1 VAQEKLY
8 LGFYSVIN
16 GLSLMIPGWIA
27 LKRTGANSVANE
39 WIIDVTI
46 TIDASHRRWAWVSV
60 PQCPCHMNGT
70 WSVV

>member
-16 GLSLMIPGWIA
+16 GLSLMIPGRIA

-39 WIIDVTI
+39 WIIDVTPPL
-46 TIDASHRRWAWVSV
+46 TLVTVVEPGYRYHNVHV
-60 PQCPCHMNGT
+60 T
-70 WSVV
+70 WMAHDQWL